1 MTRTF
6 VIGDVHGCIEELKA
20 LVDKLAP
27 NPGDIFAFVGDLVDK
42 GPDSIGVIHFVRD
55 LLAKFTGS
63 VVVAG
68 NHEEKA
74 LRLLLKF
81 AEKKDLSILPEDEPW
96 MREAQVG
103 DITWLATFPLI
114 HRMPEHMPNGSII
127 VHGGFFPKFFEDHPE
142 GIGHNLPALW
152 HKGGGKKMDRMRRF
166 LRVRTVDKDGG
177 MEALGHET
185 PESRHWSDV
194 YDGREGFAFFGHD
207 PFHEVKETRHA
218 MGLDTSCVFGG
229 KLTAAVLRTGPLT
242 AAGKTETVT
251 DIELVAVPALKQY
264 KPRLFGDYPQ
274 E

>member
-1 MTRTF
+1 MARTF
-6 VIGDVHGCIEELKA
+6 VIGDVHGCLEELKS
-20 LVDKLAP
+20 LVTLLDPKE
-27 NPGDIFAFVGDLVDK
+27 GDTFAFLGDLVDK

-55 LLAKFTGS
+55 LIARFPGS
-63 VVVAG
+63 LSIAG

-96 MREAQVG
+96 MREAAVG

-114 HRMPEHMPNGSII
+114 HRLPEHGAIL
-127 VHGGFFPKFFEDHPE
+127 VHGGFFPKFFVDHPE
-142 GIGHNLPALW
+142 GIGEVPTLW
-152 HKGGGKKMDRMRRF
+152 HKGGGKRMDRMRRF

-185 PESRHWSDV
+185 PESRHWSDT

-229 KLTAAVLRTGPLT
+229 KLTAAVLRTGPLR
-242 AAGKTETVT
+242 AAGKVEQAT
-251 DIELVAVPALKQY
+251 DIQLVSVPALQAY